1 MTSASPGAPTDTRA
15 PAHNNKT
22 VAIAA
27 GVAAGAGTALF
38 LGAIAGISLYCYDR
52 RRKAHPSAE
61 FRSAIPAPPRD
72 AASELS
78 KEARSHN
85 PFVGVSM
92 AIPIVVHGG
101 DIG

>member
-1 MTSASPGAPTDTRA
+1 M
-15 PAHNNKT
+15 
-22 VAIAA
+22 AIAA
-27 GVAAGAGTALF
+27 GVAAGAGTALL

-72 AASELS
+72 ATSEFS

-92 AIPIVVHGG
+92 AIPTFVHSGG
-101 DIG
+101 IG